1 MAVGQ
6 KGTAFT
12 FEKVCLV
19 GLISVIYGQVLLGLE
34 TTPTGL
40 FVGLAVLVVVNAAIS
55 LAVARGGRGTD
66 SALVA
71 FGLRVVLNVVLVLL
85 ARVLLGARHLD
96 PGAALFFVVML
107 SLITLLD
114 DRYRPVQDARLAG
127 AGPTH
132 AAPST

>member
-1 MAVGQ
+1 M
-6 KGTAFT
+6 
-12 FEKVCLV
+12 
-19 GLISVIYGQVLLGLE
+19 
-34 TTPTGL
+34 

-55 LAVARGGRGTD
+55 LAVARGGRGTN

-85 ARVLLGARHLD
+85 AQRGARCAPPG

-114 DRYRPVQDARLAG
+114 DRYRPVQVARLAE
-127 AGPTH
+127 AGHPR
-132 AAPST
+132 AAPAT